1 MRRISALSATTAAR
15 FFSCFAVSAF
25 CSKRQTDRRQIQI
38 QGSGPLTQS
47 ERTGSH
53 IDALVDVRV
62 DGRVEAGERV
72 VAGDVRAV
80 ELVDVVPVVLLADRV
95 HPGEDVDHGHPRAP
109 ISPTASEFETRTA
122 EEGSEA
128 RRGTNPST
136 ASQPKLN

>member
-1 MRRISALSATTAAR
+1 VRRISALSATTAAR

-72 VAGDVRAV
+72 VAGDVGAV
-80 ELVDVVPVVLLADRV
+80 ELVDVVLVVLLADRV